1 MIGMIL
7 KCLGISRNIH
17 WFRGLNMGIL
27 LFDKFAEWQTKC
39 QKRFDTLKANEEELN
54 KIFINVYGLENELS
68 FNIDDNDVSIR
79 KADLKREIKSLISY
93 FIGVLMGRYSLT
105 QEGLLYAGG
114 PFDRSKFADY
124 VDEDGILPIY
134 QFVGINDGL
143 TKCICDMVKR
153 VYGDTYYRENLDFI
167 ADALGRKPDEGAEEV
182 INRYLNDEFYKDH
195 LKIYQNR
202 PIYWM
207 FSSGKVGAFKCLI
220 YLHRYDKNTLAKIN
234 AKYFL
239 PRTAMYK
246 AERERL
252 TDQLKRAD
260 IAQRKKLETQLK
272 KIEEAEEELQLYG
285 QVLDHMANKYIDI
298 DLDDGVK
305 VNYVKF
311 QGISLEVSG
320 ATIKKDLL
328 VPFGL
333 EKKK

>member
-1 MIGMIL
+1 
-7 KCLGISRNIH
+7 
-17 WFRGLNMGIL
+17 MGIL
-27 LFDKFAEWQTKC
+27 LADKYAQWEREC
-39 QKRFDTLKANEEELN
+39 EERFQTLKNNEEELN
-54 KIFINVYGLENELS
+54 RIFIDIYGLNDELS
-68 FNIDDNDVSIR
+68 PEVDDASVSVR
-79 KADLKREIKSLISY
+79 KANLGREIRSLISY
-93 FIGVLMGRYSLT
+93 FVGCLMGRYSLE
-105 QEGLLYAGG
+105 QEGLVYAGG
-114 PFDRSKFADY
+114 QFDPSKYGDY

-134 QFVGINDGL
+134 PFIGINDGL
-143 TKCICDMVKR
+143 TQSICKLVKR

-167 ADALGRKPDEGAEEV
+167 ADALGRKTDEGAEEA

-195 LKIYQNR
+195 LKVYQNR

-207 FSSGKVGAFKCLI
+207 FSSGKQGAFKCLV

-246 AERERL
+246 TERERL
-252 TDQLKRAD
+252 TDQLTRAD
-260 IAQRKKLETQLK
+260 IAQRKKIETQLS
-272 KIEEAEEELQLYG
+272 KIELAEEELQIYG
-285 QVLDHMANKYIDI
+285 QVLDHMANQYIDI

-311 QGISLEVSG
+311 QGISIQVNG

>member
-1 MIGMIL
+1 
-7 KCLGISRNIH
+7 
-17 WFRGLNMGIL
+17 MGIL
-27 LFDKFAEWQTKC
+27 LADKYAQWEREC
-39 QKRFDTLKANEEELN
+39 EERFQTLKNNEEELN
-54 KIFINVYGLENELS
+54 RIFIDIYGLNDELS
-68 FNIDDNDVSIR
+68 PEVDDASVSVR
-79 KADLKREIKSLISY
+79 KANLGREIRSLISY
-93 FIGVLMGRYSLT
+93 FVGCLMGRYSLE
-105 QEGLLYAGG
+105 QEGLVYAGG
-114 PFDRSKFADY
+114 QFDPSKYGDY

-134 QFVGINDGL
+134 PFIGINDGL
-143 TKCICDMVKR
+143 TQSICKLVKR

-167 ADALGRKPDEGAEEV
+167 ADEEA

-195 LKIYQNR
+195 LKVYQNR

-207 FSSGKVGAFKCLI
+207 FSSGKQGAFKCLV

-246 AERERL
+246 TERERL
-252 TDQLKRAD
+252 TDQLTRAD
-260 IAQRKKLETQLK
+260 IAQRKKIENQLS
-272 KIEEAEEELQLYG
+272 KIELAEEELQIYG
-285 QVLDHMANKYIDI
+285 QVLDHMANQYIDI

-311 QGISLEVSG
+311 QGISIQVNG